1 MSVLTA
7 VLSFVVDVSLGVWLG
22 AMAFFSFVA
31 APRVFA
37 VLDDRAG
44 AVVND
49 IFPRYYLVGVGLGL
63 VAVAAGLF
71 SGIIA
76 GFDGALLAMLGL
88 GVVAVAVT
96 AYARWLLIPRM
107 EAAGESAFDR
117 YHRHSVVLNGVA
129 MLSVGLAL
137 VATHLPA

>member
-7 VLSFVVDVSLGVWLG
+7 ALSFVVDVSLGVWLG
-22 AMAFFSFVA
+22 AMGFFSFVA

-49 IFPRYYLVGVGLGL
+49 IFPRYYLVGVGLGML
-63 VAVAAGLF
+63 AVAAGLF
-71 SGIIA
+71 SGIVN
-76 GFDGALLAMLGL
+76 GFNSALLAMLGL
-88 GVVAVAVT
+88 GVVAVTVT

-107 EAAGESAFDR
+107 EAAGQAAFDR

>member
-22 AMAFFSFVA
+22 AMGFFSFVA

-37 VLDDRAG
+37 VLDDKAG
-44 AVVND
+44 AVVTD

-63 VAVAAGLF
+63 VAVAGGLF
-71 SGIIA
+71 SGILS
-76 GFDGALLAMLGL
+76 GFDGALQAMLSL
-88 GVVAVAVT
+88 GILAVAVT
-96 AYARWLLIPRM
+96 AYARWLLLPRM
-107 EAAGESAFDR
+107 DAAGDGAFER
-117 YHRHSVVLNGVA
+117 YHRRSVALNGVA
-129 MLSVGLAL
+129 MLAVGLAL